1 MLLTTNWSCLI
12 HRLIYNKLIQDLRVW
27 ISYEKFE
34 YLRQEECTSNSN
46 VSSELGVMIFR
57 TIWVEKVT
65 KPPLSYPLFNKRAH
79 LGPLNYEILRT
90 SSLGIFGYWSQIL
103 KTKDLWSMRMF
114 RVWRPLSVIM
124 VVPRV
129 ITSDLSLFQAPELF
143 TPSNAW
149 QALKA
154 AEQHL
159 LGPLGM
165 KTLDPSDWA
174 YCGDYDNDN
183 QSADA
188 KIAHG
193 YNYHQGPV
201 RSTTIQLQSTPD
213 SG

>member
-1 MLLTTNWSCLI
+1 
-12 HRLIYNKLIQDLRVW
+12 
-27 ISYEKFE
+27 
-34 YLRQEECTSNSN
+34 
-46 VSSELGVMIFR
+46 
-57 TIWVEKVT
+57 
-65 KPPLSYPLFNKRAH
+65 
-79 LGPLNYEILRT
+79 
-90 SSLGIFGYWSQIL
+90 
-103 KTKDLWSMRMF
+103 
-114 RVWRPLSVIM
+114 M
-124 VVPRV
+124 VVPRLN
-129 ITSDLSLFQAPELF
+129 TSDLLFQAPELF

-174 YCGDYDNDN
+174 YCGDYDNEN

-201 RSTTIQLQSTPD
+201 RSTTIQLQSTSD
-213 SG
+213 SGQLKILVKTKEILLFISLILFTKWVFG